1 MFHLSD
7 CLRSV
12 SNSWWSACSSSSLPA
27 YFLPS
32 QKSCRPWPNA
42 PGGFPQPLKSFPCLV
57 STTVLATREG
67 LETVEMLSRS
77 SLQLILNQKNP
88 NIGLVLT
95 DAANSISSPPIIPFT
110 DFYNL
115 TLDHIDFMED
125 YHTWQAHGNSNRCE
139 CKNIISHN
147 TSKFVFCLVFV
158 LKTIN
163 LLERQILYFYF
174 YNIVFFLIL
183 ISTMF

>member
-1 MFHLSD
+1 MFNLSG

-57 STTVLATREG
+57 STTVLATRES
-67 LETVEMLSRS
+67 LEKVMMLSRS
-77 SLQLILNQKNP
+77 CLQLILNQKNP
-88 NIGLVLT
+88 NVDLVLT

-139 CKNIISHN
+139 YKNIILN
-147 TSKFVFCLVFV
+147 NASKFVFCFSYL
-158 LKTIN
+158 N
-163 LLERQILYFYF
+163 
-174 YNIVFFLIL
+174 
-183 ISTMF
+183 